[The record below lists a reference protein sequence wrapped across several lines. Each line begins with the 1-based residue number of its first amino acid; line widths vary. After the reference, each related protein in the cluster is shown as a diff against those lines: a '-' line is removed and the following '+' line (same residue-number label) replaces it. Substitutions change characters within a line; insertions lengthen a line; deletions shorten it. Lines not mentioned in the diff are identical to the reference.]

1 MMNWKQVGVS
11 TTDEAADIVS
21 SIMIDAGATG
31 AEIDGGSVP
40 ELVGD
45 ECAGD
50 IAPPQDVVVKAYF
63 GEDGFEATYE
73 FIRERLETLRASGTD
88 AGELEITVNTVA
100 DTDWNENF
108 KKHFKTFRA
117 AGNVVI
123 KPTWEEY
130 HPETGDI
137 VIEMDP
143 GMAFGSGVH
152 ETTRM
157 CLELVQKYMQPGASV
172 LDVGCGSG
180 ILGIA
185 ASKLGAREVL
195 ALDYD
200 GVSVK
205 VAQDNAQHNGVQLEA
220 RRSDLLQNA
229 YKRTYD
235 IILANIIADIIIR
248 LNEHVRDYLEQE
260 GVFIISGIIAD
271 RLDEV
276 MQSLQAHGLKPIE
289 TLQMADWRAI
299 AVRRDDASGIR

>member
-1 MMNWKQVGVS
+1 MNWKQVSIS
-11 TTDEAADIVS
+11 TTDEGADVVS

-31 AEIDGGSVP
+31 AEIEGGALP

-45 ECAGD
+45 EVPGD
-50 IAPPQDVVVKAYF
+50 VTPPQGVVVKAYF

-73 FIRERLETLRASGTD
+73 YIRERLETLQASGAD

-117 AGNVVI
+117 AGRVVI

-130 HPETGDI
+130 TKQADDI

-157 CLELVQKYMQPGASV
+157 CLELLQKHMKPSASV

-185 ASKLGAREVL
+185 ACKLGADEVL

-200 GVSVK
+200 GVSVE
-205 VAQDNAQHNGVQLEA
+205 VARQNAQCNGAPLEV
-220 RRSDLLQNA
+220 RRSDLLQA
-229 YKRTYD
+229 AEHKAYD
-235 IILANIIADIIIR
+235 IILANIIADIILR
-248 LNEHVRDYLEQE
+248 LNEDVKDYLASE
-260 GVFIISGIIAD
+260 GVYIISGIIVD

-276 MQSLQAHGLKPIE
+276 MQSLKAHGLSPVE
-289 TLQMADWRAI
+289 TLQMGDWRAI
-299 AVRRDDASGIR
+299 AVRSDDAPGIR